1 MNDTD
6 TPMLVLYIFGRH
18 TSKAGTIT
26 NEAQGDDTYEL
37 AGTAEDLRR
46 YAECGIEAQSTKPHS
61 PDRTYLERVYKNILS
76 ELDGA
81 DLSYYASAAPEVAL

>member
-1 MNDTD
+1 MTDTD
-6 TPMLVLYIFGRH
+6 SMLRLYIFGRH

-26 NEAQGDDTYEL
+26 NEPRGDDTYEL
-37 AGTAEDLRR
+37 TGSAADLRR

-61 PDRTYLERVYKNILS
+61 PERTYLERVYRNILR

>member
-46 YAECGIEAQSTKPHS
+46 YAETGLQAEEGKFTPDSAHATK
-61 PDRTYLERVYKNILS
+61 VYRNIL
-76 ELDGA
+76 ETLDGA
-81 DLSYYASAAPEVAL
+81 DLSYYATAAPEVAL